1 LAHSCV
7 GAITSAIFSKTPLS
21 DAVAGAMG
29 SILSIAY
36 MEAIK
41 DKEIAKIKDGN
52 FDNFKKVMMEIEKKF
67 LEKIDEHKFYIDSIV
82 GLCNML
88 FKLDPNIGLKAGG
101 QAIQYDFMQTAI

>member
-21 DAVAGAMG
+21 DAVAGVMG

-36 MEAIK
+36 MEALK

-52 FDNFKKVMMEIEKKF
+52 FDNFNKKVMMEIERQF
-67 LEKIDEHKFYIDSIV
+67 LEKTDEHKFYIDSIV
-82 GLCNML
+82 VLCNML
-88 FKLDPNIGLKAGG
+88 FKLDPNVGL
-101 QAIQYDFMQTAI
+101 

>member
-29 SILSIAY
+29 SILSSAY
-36 MEAIK
+36 MEAIVK

-52 FDNFKKVMMEIEKKF
+52 YEILNEKVIIEIEKQFFEKTNEQKF
-67 LEKIDEHKFYIDSIV
+67 CLDSIV
-82 GLCNML
+82 VLCNML
-88 FKLDPNIGLKAGG
+88 FKLDPNIGL
-101 QAIQYDFMQTAI
+101 